1 MKITVNHHLEWCDQ
15 HSYFSKLFLY
25 SVSVGKGTVPWLG
38 DLDDRGA
45 LFIAKMNFIVNKK
58 VRVINSPAVNQK
70 HVKNH

>member
-25 SVSVGKGTVPWLG
+25 SVSVGKGTVPCLG
-38 DLDDRGA
+38 DLDDGGA
-45 LFIAKMNFIVNKK
+45 PLAKMNFIVNKK
-58 VRVINSPAVNQK
+58 MRVINSPAVNQK